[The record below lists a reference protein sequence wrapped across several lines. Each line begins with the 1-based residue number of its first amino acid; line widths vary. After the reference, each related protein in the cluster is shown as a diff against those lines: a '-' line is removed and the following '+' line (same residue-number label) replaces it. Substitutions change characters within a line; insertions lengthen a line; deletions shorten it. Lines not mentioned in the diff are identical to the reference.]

1 MRTIQADHPDHLTTP
16 TNWPP
21 QPPWSPWPPDHQG
34 HQDQLDH
41 FGFPN
46 PQQQFAKFAS
56 ILSWVC
62 KQVFSND
69 NLQKKSPERHIAKKL
84 SWTRQQKK
92 FSRPPICKKDVRNS
106 LINLT
111 SLLFCLITLE
121 YWLVIQ
127 SCQRSLWYNPTTSNH
142 SFPRAGESEISLGA
156 KKEKVFVQTD
166 FKFTKYFWFAEKIVL
181 FFEIT
186 RCTLLLKKTTAVDS
200 ISLFVVGALANC
212 NQERPGLRLISLLNS
227 LLCWNFWEVLKF
239 QSFDYLNSTSYIVLL
254 PRTFTQP
261 QQPRNIVRC
270 ESNFFSLSDWAL
282 PVQEEKI

>member
-1 MRTIQADHPDHLTTP
+1 MQTIQADHPDHLTTP
-16 TNWPP
+16 TTWPP
-21 QPPWSPWPPDHQG
+21 HPPWSPWPPDHQD

-46 PQQQFAKFAS
+46 PQQQFAKFAN

-69 NLQKKSPERHIAKKL
+69 NLQNKSTERHIAKKL

-186 RCTLLLKKTTAVDS
+186 LCTLLWRKPLQS
-200 ISLFVVGALANC
+200 IPF
-212 NQERPGLRLISLLNS
+212 R
-227 LLCWNFWEVLKF
+227 F
-239 QSFDYLNSTSYIVLL
+239 
-254 PRTFTQP
+254 
-261 QQPRNIVRC
+261 
-270 ESNFFSLSDWAL
+270 LS
-282 PVQEEKI
+282 

>member
-1 MRTIQADHPDHLTTP
+1 MRTIQADHPNHPDHLDPLTTRTTRTTKTNLTTLVSP
-16 TNWPP
+16 TLNSNLRKL
-21 QPPWSPWPPDHQG
+21 QTYC
-34 HQDQLDH
+34 LE
-41 FGFPN
+41 
-46 PQQQFAKFAS
+46 FANKFS
-56 ILSWVC
+56 VTTIC
-62 KQVFSND
+62 KKKVRSD
-69 NLQKKSPERHIAKKL
+69 ILQKNCLEQELAK
-84 SWTRQQKK
+84 KK
-92 FSRPPICKKDVRNS
+92 FSRPPIFKKDVRNS

-212 NQERPGLRLISLLNS
+212 NQERPSLRLISLLNS
-227 LLCWNFWEVLKF
+227 LLCWNFYEVLKF